1 MKRLLLLLFF
11 LPIASAAIAQVNSF
25 QIDSSKFDQKLM
37 RTLDSLLEVDQS
49 IRTKWMDLAKAKAK
63 PFTIDSIKAVARRQ
77 DSSNLMK
84 VKDIISRHG
93 WLGPQDVGMNASQ
106 GLFLVIQHADLATQQ
121 KYLPMI
127 RQAEKDGKTLSS
139 NLAILEDRIA
149 MREGRKQSYGSQGFA
164 DKVTGTK
171 YIYPITDPDQLD
183 SRRKAMGMPPMKEY
197 VPGWDLEKYKTLLP
211 ELEKIVKQQGIR

>member
-106 GLFLVIQHADLATQQ
+106 G
-121 KYLPMI
+121 
-127 RQAEKDGKTLSS
+127 
-139 NLAILEDRIA
+139 
-149 MREGRKQSYGSQGFA
+149 
-164 DKVTGTK
+164 
-171 YIYPITDPDQLD
+171 
-183 SRRKAMGMPPMKEY
+183 
-197 VPGWDLEKYKTLLP
+197 
-211 ELEKIVKQQGIR
+211 